1 MLIME
6 CARTTRITIVAGLP
20 RISSLELTTFNTEQL
35 GFNVCALSFKNYL

>member
-6 CARTTRITIVAGLP
+6 YARTIRITIVAGLTP
-20 RISSLELTTFNTEQL
+20 ISSLELITFNTEQL

>member
-6 CARTTRITIVAGLP
+6 DTRTIRITIVAGLTP
-20 RISSLELTTFNTEQL
+20 ISSLELTTFNTEQL